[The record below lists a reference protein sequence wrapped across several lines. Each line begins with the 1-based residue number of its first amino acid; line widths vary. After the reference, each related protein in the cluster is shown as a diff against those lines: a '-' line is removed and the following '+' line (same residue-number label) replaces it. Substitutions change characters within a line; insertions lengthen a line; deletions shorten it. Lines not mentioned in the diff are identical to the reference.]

1 MRNVTKL
8 SMALLMVA
16 ALGLASCA
24 TTGALEDVEWVLESY
39 GEAGSLKPA
48 VGDAEVTA
56 EFKSEDGQVGGS
68 AGCNQYFGG
77 YELSGS
83 ELSIPGPLGSTM
95 MACPEDVMNQEFAYL
110 QALQVAESYEI
121 DGDELRIDCGEQLLV
136 FRKK

>member
-8 SMALLMVA
+8 SLALLIVA
-16 ALGLASCA
+16 AMGLASCA
-24 TTGALEDVEWVLESY
+24 TGSLEDVEWVLESY
-39 GEAGSLKPA
+39 GEAGSLES
-48 VGDAEVTA
+48 VIGDKEVTA
-56 EFKSEDGQVGGS
+56 EFKSEDGQVVGS

-77 YELSGS
+77 YELSGGN
-83 ELSIPGPLGSTM
+83 LTVPGPLGSTM

-110 QALQVAESYEI
+110 QALQAAESYEI